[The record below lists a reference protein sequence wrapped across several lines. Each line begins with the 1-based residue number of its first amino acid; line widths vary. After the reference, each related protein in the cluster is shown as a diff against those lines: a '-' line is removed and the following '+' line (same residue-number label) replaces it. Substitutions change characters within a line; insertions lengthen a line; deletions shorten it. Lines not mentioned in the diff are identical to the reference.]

1 MLHTGLAYTDFL
13 FLKLLVDEIEIR
25 ELPAGD

>member
-13 FLKLLVDEIEIR
+13 FLKLHVDEIEIR